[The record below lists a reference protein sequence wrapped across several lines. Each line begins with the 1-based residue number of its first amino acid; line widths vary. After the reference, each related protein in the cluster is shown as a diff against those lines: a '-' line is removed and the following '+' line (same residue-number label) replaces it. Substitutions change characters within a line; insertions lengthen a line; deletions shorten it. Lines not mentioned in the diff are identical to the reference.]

1 MKSKI
6 KLVVKGILYVLIV
19 HCLSI
24 INIILY
30 SRGMLSDITPYSR
43 DLIVILIQL
52 AIFNVVAPIYF
63 WIKGDT
69 KTPWLYTLTTVVMHL
84 ILIFL
89 VDYIIRSGSYNYDFK
104 FMTSIWAAFILTP
117 FFVCIILLDIAKT
130 LWEKLVSK
138 KKSQQNDVSSNE
150 EIN

>member
-1 MKSKI
+1 
-6 KLVVKGILYVLIV
+6 
-19 HCLSI
+19 
-24 INIILY
+24 
-30 SRGMLSDITPYSR
+30 MLSDITPYSR